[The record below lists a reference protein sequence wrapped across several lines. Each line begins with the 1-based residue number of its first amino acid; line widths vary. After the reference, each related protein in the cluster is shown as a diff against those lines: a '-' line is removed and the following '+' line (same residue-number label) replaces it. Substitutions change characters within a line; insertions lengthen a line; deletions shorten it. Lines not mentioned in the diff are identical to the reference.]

1 MLAGDVTNSVPLHS
15 KLSAAAVEHNMISFA
30 GLLKEKFFFNL
41 SFEKGSENAS
51 GASILI
57 KDSGL
62 YRS

>member
-1 MLAGDVTNSVPLHS
+1 MSDTNSVPLHS
-15 KLSAAAVEHNMISFA
+15 KLSAAAAVEHNMISFA